1 MFTFLNG
8 FICCDNDR
16 SSSCLFAFRS
26 FKSFW
31 RCFDRH
37 QGFVKFVET
46 AAVLSTL
53 MSIKYLEP
61 LLEENHVGVCPCQKT
76 SFWSNWLI
84 TGEQNVAHLSLF
96 IFNTSNEARNREQRR
111 LKVKDIHMAGG
122 WIGAE
127 VSSLPHIASVVRSII
142 DTPAFSAQW
151 L

>member
-1 MFTFLNG
+1 MV
-8 FICCDNDR
+8 
-16 SSSCLFAFRS
+16 LFAVTTIGALHVFLHLGVSSPFGVALIDTR
-26 FKSFW
+26 
-31 RCFDRH
+31 D
-37 QGFVKFVET
+37 
-46 AAVLSTL
+46 LSYL
-53 MSIKYLEP
+53 WKLLLYCQLAFMPIKYLKP